1 MAKGP
6 GKSYR
11 KGMTITEAALLF
23 SDEKSTEQ
31 LFVEARWPNGVACPF
46 CGSMKVKE
54 RATRKPQ
61 PYRCE
66 DCGKDFS
73 VKTRTVMHGSN
84 LSLGKWGLAI
94 YLMSTNLKGVSSM
107 KLHRDLGVTQKTAW
121 HLAHRIRRAYE
132 SPEGLFGGP
141 VEVDETYIGGKEKNK
156 HASKKLRSGRG
167 TVGKTPVVGAKD
179 RETNRVIAKP
189 IANPD
194 KPTLHSFVETHIGAG
209 IQVYTDEARA
219 YEGLKAH
226 FHQAVRHS
234 AGEYVNGQAHTN
246 GIESLWAMLKRG
258 IDGVYHHVSTKHLH
272 RYTNEFSG
280 RHNYRPLGTMEQ
292 ITSVIGG
299 MNGKRLRFADLIA

>member
-11 KGMTITEAALLF
+11 KGMTITEAALFF

-31 LFVEARWPNGVACPF
+31 LFVEARWPNGVACPI

-61 PYRCE
+61 PYRCD

-121 HLAHRIRRAYE
+121 HLAHRIRRAME
-132 SPEGLFGGP
+132 SPEGMFGGP

-156 HASKKLRSGRG
+156 HSGKRLKSGRG

-179 RETNRVIAKP
+179 RETNKVIAKP
-189 IANPD
+189 IENPD
-194 KPTLHSFVETHIGAG
+194 KPTLHSFIETHIGEGAQ
-209 IQVYTDEARA
+209 IYTDEARA

-226 FHQAVRHS
+226 LHQAVKHS
-234 AGEYVNGQAHTN
+234 VGQYINGQAYTN
-246 GIESLWAMLKRG
+246 GIESFWAMFKRG
-258 IDGVYHHVSTKHLH
+258 IDGVYHHVSVKHLH

-280 RHNYRPLGTMEQ
+280 RHNNRPLGTMEQ
-292 ITSVIGG
+292 IADVIGG
-299 MNGKRLRFADLIA
+299 MHGKRLRYADLIA